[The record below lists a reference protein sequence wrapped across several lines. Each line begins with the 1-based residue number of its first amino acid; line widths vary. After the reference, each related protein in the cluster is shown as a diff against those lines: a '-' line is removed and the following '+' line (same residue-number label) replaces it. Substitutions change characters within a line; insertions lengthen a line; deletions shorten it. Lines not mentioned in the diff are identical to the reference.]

1 MHLSKIKTLKNFQKC
16 DILLYI
22 SNTVYFKKEVVLL
35 QFKSDIPIYI
45 QIATDIKEQILGNK
59 FPEATKLPSIR
70 ELSVSYEVTALTVQ
84 RALQLLENEKVIE
97 VKKGVGSFVEKNC
110 RKKLEKSMIYK
121 QTEEFI
127 RGMKNMG
134 LNNEEIQ
141 GLIFEVLNNE

>member
-1 MHLSKIKTLKNFQKC
+1 M
-16 DILLYI
+16 
-22 SNTVYFKKEVVLL
+22 